1 MRACIAYDGL
11 KCGRQVFDALGIDSM
26 RLIHWFSIHRDHYSK
41 GLHDTRQVMNKVMIL
56 YLSVDAILRDRATL
70 SIPGTGSNN
79 IGIIHPAHYCNTI
92 LRPYG
97 NTCQPPSGPPSV
109 YANLHTRIILQF
121 IVLSL
126 ANIDR
131 AVDHTV
137 DKPSAS
143 SYVIA

>member
-1 MRACIAYDGL
+1 MQYFEA
-11 KCGRQVFDALGIDSM
+11 GRPCPYPVLVPTTLALFTL
-26 RLIHWFSIHRDHYSK
+26 LII
-41 GLHDTRQVMNKVMIL
+41 
-56 YLSVDAILRDRATL
+56 ATL
-70 SIPGTGSNN
+70 FSDHTAT
-79 IGIIHPAHYCNTI
+79 PANRPRVR
-92 LRPYG
+92 LRC
-97 NTCQPPSGPPSV
+97 TRI
-109 YANLHTRIILQF
+109 LHTRIILQF